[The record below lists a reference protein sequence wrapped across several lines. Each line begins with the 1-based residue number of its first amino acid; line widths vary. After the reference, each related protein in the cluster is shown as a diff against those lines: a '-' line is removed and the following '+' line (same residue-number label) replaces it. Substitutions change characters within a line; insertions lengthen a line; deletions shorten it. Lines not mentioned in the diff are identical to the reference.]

1 MQKDLATRDAEAEK
15 LQREFGLREKTLEKA
30 LENIKGKLEKTQGRL
45 EKAESKA
52 SVAVDQASAAEK
64 SEKAAEK
71 AAVDSEKRAADFE
84 KRAEDAEKRAKA
96 SETLAND
103 AEDRARTATRARESA
118 KCDAERVAMQTD
130 MLQQDLILVNEA
142 LTQMTEACEDA
153 RASTKAARVWRV
165 ARGESA
171 DTARPNR
178 AVSDDSA
185 AAEAAA
191 RALAA
196 AVAEAEAILV
206 AGPEGADVLNLRT
219 PSKDGV
225 ATGDD
230 FSAARSLVTA
240 ARRTCVDAK
249 LRLEELH
256 SLRLALTGE
265 MAAAR
270 RAERETAALR
280 SRTHSAEAEAHTA
293 WCLLDVASSQI
304 ASGETGKTPVGRK
317 TETAN
322 TSTPKPVGNDGHAFN
337 LLSLVS
343 PSLAYSPARVLVE
356 TEAAA
361 LDKVVAH
368 LNKRR
373 GRGAVGFTSAIDNV
387 GADDRRVAF
396 FCFRFWKQLT
406 AMSHRKSPMATPAA
420 VALRMEDE
428 FAFDV
433 ASAGAATEHCPL
445 EHLSPPHRPLPLPRW
460 APPQEATQ
468 AHVSPSL
475 IDFNTPPLERWARR
489 A

>member
-1 MQKDLATRDAEAEK
+1 MRKDLATRDAEAEK

-71 AAVDSEKRAADFE
+71 HKKAAEKAAVDSEKRAADF
-84 KRAEDAEKRAKA
+84 EKRAKA

-142 LTQMTEACEDA
+142 LTQMTEACEDVH
-153 RASTKAARVWRV
+153 ASTKAARVWRV

-219 PSKDGV
+219 ASKDGV

-230 FSAARSLVTA
+230 FGAARSLVSA

-293 WCLLDVASSQI
+293 WFLLDVASSQI
-304 ASGETGKTPVGRK
+304 ASGETGKTPIGRK

-373 GRGAVGFTSAIDNV
+373 GRDAVGFTSSIDNV

-406 AMSHRKSPMATPAA
+406 AMSHRKSLMATPAA
-420 VALRMEDE
+420 VASRMEDE

-433 ASAGAATEHCPL
+433 ASAGVATEHCPL

-460 APPQEATQ
+460 APPQEGTQ

>member
-1 MQKDLATRDAEAEK
+1 MRKDLATRDAEAEK

-71 AAVDSEKRAADFE
+71 AAVDSEKRAADF
-84 KRAEDAEKRAKA
+84 EKRAKA

-230 FSAARSLVTA
+230 FGAARSLVSA
-240 ARRTCVDAK
+240 ARRTCMDAK

-293 WCLLDVASSQI
+293 WFLLDVASSQI
-304 ASGETGKTPVGRK
+304 ASGETGKTPIGRK

-373 GRGAVGFTSAIDNV
+373 GRDAVGFTSSIDNV

-406 AMSHRKSPMATPAA
+406 AMSHRKSLMATPAA
-420 VALRMEDE
+420 VASRMEDE

-433 ASAGAATEHCPL
+433 ASAGVATEHCPL

-460 APPQEATQ
+460 APPQEGTQ